1 MRTFRNSYCIGR
13 KIRDT
18 FRGLYMVLLHL
29 YEELLIDMTRA
40 SSEFILIRPQQL
52 NRFQN
57 LW

>member
-1 MRTFRNSYCIGR
+1 
-13 KIRDT
+13 
-18 FRGLYMVLLHL
+18 MVLLHL